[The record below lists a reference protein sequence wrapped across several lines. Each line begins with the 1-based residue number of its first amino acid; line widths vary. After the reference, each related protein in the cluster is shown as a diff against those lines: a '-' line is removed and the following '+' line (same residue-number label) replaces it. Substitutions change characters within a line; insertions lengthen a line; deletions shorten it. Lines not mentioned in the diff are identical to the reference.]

1 MTRMGRKKRPF
12 YRIVAVAVQDPRDGA
27 TLGQVGIYD
36 PINAK
41 LDIDEEAA
49 VQWLNNGAQMTNT
62 VEALL
67 RSRGVLARRRGLEGR
82 VRDDVL
88 LRDKPKRRRKLGE
101 AQAAA
106 EEESEA
112 SDGEGPVAE
121 ETAVEEA
128 APVAEVTEEA
138 PAAVEA
144 PAEEEAAPAEE
155 EAAAGEEETS
165 ADEDVPADDEKEEP
179 AAGSST

>member
-41 LDIDEEAA
+41 LDVDEEAA
-49 VQWLNNGAQMTNT
+49 VQWLDNGAQMTNT

-67 RSRGVLARRRGLEGR
+67 RSRGVLARRKGLEGR

-106 EEESEA
+106 EEEDEA
-112 SDGEGPVAE
+112 PDAAE
-121 ETAVEEA
+121 PAVEEA
-128 APVAEVTEEA
+128 VAEAAAPVAAVAEDEPAAAEA
-138 PAAVEA
+138 PADEEVAADQDA
-144 PAEEEAAPAEE
+144 PV
-155 EAAAGEEETS
+155 
-165 ADEDVPADDEKEEP
+165 DEEKEEP